1 MAVYNSQLDLS
12 QQQGHHAGI
21 HRPITGRPITSST
34 AADLS
39 DLGYAPSSSDKKPG
53 WKQHITDCGQ
63 SELSIGG
70 AHGMPAGF
78 NQLMANNGQWIGAA
92 SGIRGKWRVV
102 CLLSRKEMI

>member
-39 DLGYAPSSSDKKPG
+39 DLGYAPSSSDKKPS
-53 WKQHITDCGQ
+53 WKQHVTDCGQ
-63 SELSIGG
+63 SELSMG
-70 AHGMPAGF
+70 AQGMPAGF
-78 NQLMANNGQWIGAA
+78 NQLMANNGQWIGA
-92 SGIRGKWRVV
+92 SGMRGKWHAV
-102 CLLSRKEMI
+102 CLPSRKEVI